1 MARATASYSVLNVSD
16 VRTAGQTSAGSSPV
30 VPPTPA
36 NAEPVRLA
44 AVASAVT
51 TPHAAVVWGGLI
63 SVVAVTVL
71 AWWLVPGAPE
81 FPINPAPPLE
91 GLTIFAVF
99 FVGAQALERLLEP
112 LSMYWGASAKNAADK
127 STHDA
132 DRSAAD
138 PQVDAATVQTKVQ
151 EAADSLGLVQ
161 RKQNDKIVSFW
172 ALATSLGVLASAVF
186 HMYFLSTVGI
196 AVPNVFL
203 EILGTGLILG
213 AGTKPL
219 HDLVDLIE
227 AKSNSPVSGAGS

>member
-1 MARATASYSVLNVSD
+1 M
-16 VRTAGQTSAGSSPV
+16 
-30 VPPTPA
+30 
-36 NAEPVRLA
+36 
-44 AVASAVT
+44 
-51 TPHAAVVWGGLI
+51 
-63 SVVAVTVL
+63 
-71 AWWLVPGAPE
+71 
-81 FPINPAPPLE
+81 
-91 GLTIFAVF
+91 
-99 FVGAQALERLLEP
+99 
-112 LSMYWGASAKNAADK
+112 
-127 STHDA
+127 
-132 DRSAAD
+132 
-138 PQVDAATVQTKVQ
+138 Q